1 MLLGRDA
8 EQELCANDILKARA
22 RLPNLSSQYA
32 DEKIVSIGLER
43 IGLDTAENEPSE
55 VSLTQGS

>member
-22 RLPNLSSQYA
+22 RLPNLSSQYTH
-32 DEKIVSIGLER
+32 EKIVSIGLER

-55 VSLTQGS
+55 VSETPGS